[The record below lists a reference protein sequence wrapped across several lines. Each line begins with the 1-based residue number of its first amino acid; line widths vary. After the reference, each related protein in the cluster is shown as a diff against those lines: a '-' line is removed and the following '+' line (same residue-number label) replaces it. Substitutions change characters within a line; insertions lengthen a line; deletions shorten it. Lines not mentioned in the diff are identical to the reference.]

1 MNGNRIFV
9 DTNIILYILKGKN
22 RDLAELLQNKEV
34 YVSFISELELLSYG
48 EITEEDQN
56 KIRQFLNDCIIMD
69 VNSEIKDITIKLRRK
84 YKIKIPDA
92 IILATSVFLNL
103 TFLTADKVFKRIQEY
118 EIIIL
123 EDI

>member
-22 RDLAELLQNKEV
+22 DDLAELLQNKEV
-34 YVSFISELELLSYG
+34 YVSFISELELLSYA
-48 EITEEDQN
+48 EITTEDQI
-56 KIRQFLNDCIIMD
+56 KIRQFLNDCVVMD
-69 VNSEIKDITIKLRRK
+69 INSEIKDITVELRRK
-84 YKIKIPDA
+84 YKIKIPDS

-103 TFLTADKVFKRIQEY
+103 AFLTADKTFKKIQEY

-123 EDI
+123 ENI